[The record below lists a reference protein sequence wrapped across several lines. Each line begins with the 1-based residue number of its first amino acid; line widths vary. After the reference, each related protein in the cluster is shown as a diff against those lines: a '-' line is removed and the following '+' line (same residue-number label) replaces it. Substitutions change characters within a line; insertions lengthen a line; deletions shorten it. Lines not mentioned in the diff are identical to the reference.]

1 MVKAWLSKEELE
13 FVEYNISQDR
23 DRFEALTSMGYRSTP
38 VTFFD
43 NITVVGYNPAKLDEA
58 IST

>member
-1 MVKAWLSKEELE
+1 MKASLSSEGLE
-13 FVEYNISQDR
+13 NEEYNISTDMER
-23 DRFEALTSMGYRSTP
+23 LEALTSMGYRSTP

-43 NITVVGYNPAKLDEA
+43 NITVVGYNPAKLEEA

>member
-13 FVEYNISQDR
+13 FVEYNISTDSER
-23 DRFEALTSMGYRSTP
+23 LEALTSMGYRSTP

-43 NITVVGYNPAKLDEA
+43 DVTVVGYNPAKLEEA
-58 IST
+58 IT

>member
-13 FVEYNISQDR
+13 FVEYNISTDSER
-23 DRFEALTSMGYRSTP
+23 LEALTSMGYRSTP

-43 NITVVGYNPAKLDEA
+43 DITVVGYNPAKLEEA
-58 IST
+58 IT

>member
-13 FVEYNISQDR
+13 FVEYNISQDK
-23 DRFEALTSMGYRSTP
+23 DRLEALTSMGYRSTP
-38 VTFFD
+38 VTVFD

-58 IST
+58 VST